1 MLRVKIAKA
10 LDGRRLLLTLTDG
23 STIERDVQDLLW
35 GQVFDRLRSDDE
47 LFRRVRARHGTVTW
61 PGGLDLAPETLI
73 WDGPE
78 PAADEPRRPEASMR
92 PRSRRHGQSL
102 AGSLRDKVER
112 TPPDESW
119 DVLREA
125 ASRVPK

>member
-1 MLRVKIAKA
+1 MLRIKIAEA
-10 LDGRRLLLTLTDG
+10 LDGRRLRLTLTDG

-35 GQVFDRLRSDDE
+35 APVFERLRSDNE
-47 LFRRVRARHGTVTW
+47 LFRRARARRGTVTW

-78 PAADEPRRPEASMR
+78 PPAADPRRPEASMR
-92 PRSRRHGQSL
+92 PRSPRHLQSL
-102 AGSLRDKVER
+102 AGSLRDKVGR

-119 DVLREA
+119 EVLRDA